1 MTYENLK
8 YSGKKLLTRPLNFPI
23 YSEGI
28 GKKIPKIF
36 KKEGNNMYNYYQP
49 QPQTQYQQ
57 RTGFLK
63 GRPVSSLEEA
73 RGTAIDFDGSIFYF
87 PDLANNRIYTKQI
100 NFDGTA
106 SLCMYE
112 LTPIEPQLN
121 TDYITRKEFEETLA
135 KLFTPKQQP
144 VQEDNKK
151 DFQANF

>member
-1 MTYENLK
+1 MLIAPIK
-8 YSGKKLLTRPLNFPI
+8 FPI

-28 GKKIPKIF
+28 GKNFPKFF
-36 KKEGNNMYNYYQP
+36 KKEGNDMYNYYQP
-49 QPQTQYQQ
+49 QTQYQP

-112 LTPIEPQLN
+112 LTPIESQLT
-121 TDYITRKEFEETLA
+121 TDYVTRKEFEETLA
-135 KLFTPKQQP
+135 KLLTPKQP
-144 VQEDNKK
+144 VQEDKK
-151 DFQANF
+151 KEFQANF

>member
-1 MTYENLK
+1 
-8 YSGKKLLTRPLNFPI
+8 
-23 YSEGI
+23 
-28 GKKIPKIF
+28 
-36 KKEGNNMYNYYQP
+36 MYNYY

-112 LTPIEPQLN
+112 LTPIESQLT

-135 KLFTPKQQP
+135 KLFTPQQP
-144 VQEDNKK
+144 VVQEDKKK

>member
-8 YSGKKLLTRPLNFPI
+8 YSGKKLLTHPLVFPI

-49 QPQTQYQQ
+49 QTQYQP

-112 LTPIEPQLN
+112 LTPIEPQLT
-121 TDYITRKEFEETLA
+121 TDYVTRKEFEETLA
-135 KLFTPKQQP
+135 KLLTPKQP
-144 VQEDNKK
+144 VQEDKK
-151 DFQANF
+151 KEFQANF

>member
-1 MTYENLK
+1 M
-8 YSGKKLLTRPLNFPI
+8 LTIPIKFPI

-28 GKKIPKIF
+28 GKNFPKFF

-49 QPQTQYQQ
+49 QTQYQP

-100 NFDGTA
+100 NLDGTA

-112 LTPIEPQLN
+112 LTPIESQLA

-135 KLFTPKQQP
+135 KLLTPKQP
-144 VQEDNKK
+144 VQEDKK
-151 DFQANF
+151 KEFQANF

>member
-1 MTYENLK
+1 MLIVAIK
-8 YSGKKLLTRPLNFPI
+8 FPI

-28 GKKIPKIF
+28 GKNFPKFF

-49 QPQTQYQQ
+49 QTQYQP

-112 LTPIEPQLN
+112 LTPIEPQLT
-121 TDYITRKEFEETLA
+121 TDYVTRKEFEETLA
-135 KLFTPKQQP
+135 KLLTPKQP
-144 VQEDNKK
+144 VQEDKK
-151 DFQANF
+151 KEFQANF